1 MDTRT
6 RATTEPGIELTIDEL
21 VLDGLLRSGRYALA
35 EALERELARLIVERG
50 APFLNRLDAM
60 PVLDAGTF
68 EVAANATPQAIG
80 QQIALTL
87 YEGMER
93 CARD

>member
-21 VLDGLLRSGRYALA
+21 VLDGFPHSGRYALA
-35 EALERELARLIVERG
+35 EAFERELERLIVERG
-50 APFLNRLDAM
+50 APFLNQLDATPM
-60 PVLDAGTF
+60 LDAGTF
-68 EVAANATPQAIG
+68 EVAANATPGAIG
-80 QQIALTL
+80 RQIALTL